1 VTFLRI
7 ISTLDPAYGG
17 PVEGLR
23 QSVQALAPL
32 GYPNEVVTLDP
43 PDAPWLDSFPA
54 PVQALGPSLGKYC
67 YTPRLL
73 PWLEWETARYDAVI
87 VEGIWQYHS
96 FATWL
101 ASRKAKF
108 PYHIFPHGALD
119 PWFKQQYPLKHL
131 KKWLYWPWA
140 EYQVLRDARTV
151 LFTSEEE
158 KRLAMQSFWLYRANA
173 KVINFGIS
181 APPLDTRAQRKSFL
195 QAFPTLENKRFL
207 LFFGRVHP
215 KKGCDL
221 LLQAFARLAPQY
233 PDWMLVIAGPD
244 AENTR
249 PTLEQMARSLGITEK
264 VLWTGLL
271 SGDKKWGA
279 LRATDAFVL
288 PSHSENF
295 GVAVVEALACGTLVL
310 ISDKVNIWKEIESCQ
325 AGLIA
330 PDTLDGTTNLLRR
343 WFELGVG
350 GQAILRSNARSCYE
364 KNFEVQT
371 SAAKL
376 IKTVQ
381 ES

>member
-1 VTFLRI
+1 MTFLRI

>member
-1 VTFLRI
+1 MIFLRI

>member
-23 QSVQALAPL
+23 QSVQALALL
-32 GYPNEVVTLDP
+32 GYPNEVVTLDSQ
-43 PDAPWLDSFPA
+43 DAPWLDSFPA
-54 PVQALGPSLGKYC
+54 PVKALGPSLGKYC
-67 YTPRLL
+67 YTPHLL
-73 PWLEWETARYDAVI
+73 PWLERETARYDAVI

-101 ASRKAKF
+101 ASRKARF
-108 PYHIFPHGALD
+108 SYHIFPHGALD
-119 PWFKQQYPLKHL
+119 PWFRQQYPLKHL

-140 EYQVLRDARTV
+140 DYQVLRDARTV

-158 KRLAMQSFWLYRANA
+158 RRLATQSFWLYQANE
-173 KVINFGIS
+173 KVISFGILS
-181 APPLDTRAQRKSFL
+181 PPLDTPVQKQSFF
-195 QAFPTLENKRFL
+195 QAFPALANKRFL
-207 LFFGRVHP
+207 LFLGRIHI

-221 LLQAFARLAPQY
+221 LLQAFSHLATRY
-233 PDWMLVIAGPD
+233 PDLMLVIAGPD

-249 PTLEQMARSLGITEK
+249 PVLEQMARSLGIIER
-264 VLWTGLL
+264 VVWTGLL
-271 SGDKKWGA
+271 TGNKKWGA
-279 LRATDAFVL
+279 LCAADAFVL

-295 GVAVVEALACGTLVL
+295 GVAVVEALACGTPVL
-310 ISDKVNIWKEIESCQ
+310 ISNKVNIWKEIESCQ

-330 PDTLDGTTNLLRR
+330 PDTLDGTINLLER
-343 WFELGVG
+343 WFQLGVDS
-350 GQAILRSNARSCYE
+350 QAALRSRARPCFE

-376 IKTVQ
+376 IQTVQ
-381 ES
+381 GS

>member
-1 VTFLRI
+1 M
-7 ISTLDPAYGG
+7 
-17 PVEGLR
+17 
-23 QSVQALAPL
+23 
-32 GYPNEVVTLDP
+32 
-43 PDAPWLDSFPA
+43 
-54 PVQALGPSLGKYC
+54 
-67 YTPRLL
+67 
-73 PWLEWETARYDAVI
+73 
-87 VEGIWQYHS
+87 EGIWQYHS